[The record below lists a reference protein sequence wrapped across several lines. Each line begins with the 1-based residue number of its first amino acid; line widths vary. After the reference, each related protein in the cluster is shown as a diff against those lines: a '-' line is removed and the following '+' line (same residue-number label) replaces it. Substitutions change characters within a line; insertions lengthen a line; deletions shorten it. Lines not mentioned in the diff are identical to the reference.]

1 MEEFR
6 KLLQHRVVKEEM
18 KKRDVSA
25 QQREAAVDFL
35 VEAGIKGDPKQ
46 ERALTEELR
55 KKTVQIITNKLQTNN
70 RPSTEALK
78 TDLW

>member
-55 KKTVQIITNKLQTNN
+55 KKRVLSTHKLLLVNCKLTTGHPQ
-70 RPSTEALK
+70 K
-78 TDLW
+78 H

>member
-35 VEAGIKGDPKQ
+35 VEGGIWRDPKQ
-46 ERALTEELR
+46 ERALTEALR
-55 KKTVQIITNKLQTNN
+55 KKEVHVLSTHKSLLINCKLTTGHPQ
-70 RPSTEALK
+70 K
-78 TDLW
+78 H

>member
-35 VEAGIKGDPKQ
+35 VEGGIWRDTKQ
-46 ERALTEELR
+46 ERELTEALR
-55 KKTVQIITNKLQTNN
+55 KKRVLSTHKSLLVNCKLTTGHPQ
-70 RPSTEALK
+70 K
-78 TDLW
+78 H

>member
-18 KKRDVSA
+18 KKRDVST

-55 KKTVQIITNKLQTNN
+55 KKTVLSTYKSLLINCKLTTGHPQ
-70 RPSTEALK
+70 K
-78 TDLW
+78 H

>member
-46 ERALTEELR
+46 ERALTEALR
-55 KKTVQIITNKLQTNN
+55 TKEVLSTHKSLLINCKLTTGHPQ
-70 RPSTEALK
+70 K
-78 TDLW
+78 H

>member
-55 KKTVQIITNKLQTNN
+55 KKTVLSTHKSLLINCKLTASHPQ
-70 RPSTEALK
+70 K
-78 TDLW
+78 H